1 MTSYVRWLKYILKW
15 LSSWVDVITEILQV
29 IFTVTTVIKIEGKYD
44 IAIRQE
50 ELQGGTLWYA
60 SDINWLIL
68 KKH

>member
-1 MTSYVRWLKYILKW
+1 M
-15 LSSWVDVITEILQV
+15 DVITEILQV